1 MSIPDESA
9 VAYSG
14 NALFDLFMI
23 LIWINDML
31 TKISDKVQGARH
43 KITRLKIQGS
53 RCEVQV

>member
-31 TKISDKVQGARH
+31 TKIGDKVQGARH
-43 KITRLKIQGS
+43 KITRLKIQGT
-53 RCEVQV
+53 RYQE